1 MGVFNILTPKEEVR
15 EVRQI
20 QQEKKYKF
28 LGNARKVKGLRLYE
42 VEIASLNICLAVP
55 VKTEKVVIGEHSRKR
70 GVRNKEYYVFK
81 DDHLYIQAMN
91 EENALRKA
99 KTFIKEHNIVLRKD
113 AQ

>member
-20 QQEKKYKF
+20 QQKKKYKF
-28 LGNARKVKGLRLYE
+28 LGNARKVKGLRMYE
-42 VEIASLNICLAVP
+42 VEIATLNIGLAVP
-55 VKTEKVVIGEHSRKR
+55 VKTAQVVDAKTN
-70 GVRNKEYYVFK
+70 VRQVVSYIFK

-91 EENALRKA
+91 LANALRKA
-99 KTFIKEHNIVLRKD
+99 KNFIQEHKIVLRKD